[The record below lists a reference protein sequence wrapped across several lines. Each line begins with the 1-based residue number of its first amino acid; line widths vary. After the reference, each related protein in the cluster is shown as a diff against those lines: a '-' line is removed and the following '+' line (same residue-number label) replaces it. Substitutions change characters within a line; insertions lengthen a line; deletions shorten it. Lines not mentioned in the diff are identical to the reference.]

1 MRLDD
6 GFGRTPRELTD
17 KVFTVLFPFCGV
29 GGSALGF
36 QGSRTSRSQVIATW
50 VREGLSREPKGTP

>member
-6 GFGRTPRELTD
+6 GFGRAPTALAD

-29 GGSALGF
+29 GGAPRPGERGVNTGLCRAVLG
-36 QGSRTSRSQVIATW
+36 GSWS
-50 VREGLSREPKGTP
+50 EE